1 MNDKA
6 EVEAYGTFVSNAD
19 GYIYYPSI
27 LKELLSHLSGPEVK
41 DFALYL
47 NKLWQNFAIRSDFGN
62 FFLEYFIDNRPKSDE
77 EVFKDIKK
85 IVFSMLIRILK
96 LPQLQGELLGKFQV
110 LSDNFDS
117 HYESM
122 DPDAMRVYLDQ
133 VDYYGARNIF
143 LISYVLKFG
152 DSRQIHEDIELSIM
166 DGFDIFSDDQNYLIE
181 CLESSLEESGL
192 SFFTSYVS
200 HSVLA
205 PENEDTAQSSNSR
218 AIRSVDIQKY
228 QYIIA
233 PRLLGMGLDAQQ
245 KSSEWEKH
253 QHEGEIFPL
262 AHANSDYRD
271 TFRAV
276 FFMGGAAAEAQ
287 AIDLDTSASPYNK
300 SAAEKILQRWGIAH
314 ARLYVG
320 ITVALTKTRG
330 NIAEIDEAEL
340 FKIAGL
346 SNDISNGNLK
356 KSEARQEIKEVLDD
370 LKSLCVYLVSSDE
383 KYSTG
388 RFPIY
393 IVEPLIV
400 YEKSS
405 NTPISI
411 RARVAPGLWARDVF
425 EFDKS
430 PILPFSAKILDIPSR
445 RNPLAATFSLWLS
458 LNMYRF
464 AGKNRMSVGKVLK
477 AILPD
482 VKPHKSWNG
491 LDITWRMLHPIGAQQ
506 WETKNARMSIR
517 RQFTGMPKILS
528 IRGIKMELVDYRST
542 STWEEFMDTEVCIE
556 SLEPKILSKPKSA
569 KTDAETTAE
578 RMDKI
583 RSRMAE
589 LGITQSDLAKQLGV
603 TQPTVS
609 NWLKTGKIPKEA
621 KSKID
626 HILRGNP

>member
-1 MNDKA
+1 MNDKPEA
-6 EVEAYGTFVSNAD
+6 IAYGTFVSDAD
-19 GYIYYPSI
+19 GYIYYPSV
-27 LKELLSHLSGPEVK
+27 LRELLPHLGDSEIR

-47 NKLWQNFAIRSDFGN
+47 NKLWQGFAIRSDFGN
-62 FFLEYFIDNRPKSDE
+62 FFLEYFIDNRPKSDSK
-77 EVFKDIKK
+77 VFEDIKE
-85 IVFSMLIRILK
+85 IVSSMLDRILK
-96 LPQLQGELLGKFQV
+96 LPRLQGQLLEKFQV
-110 LSDNFDS
+110 LRDNFNAYYEDKDS
-117 HYESM
+117 DEM
-122 DPDAMRVYLDQ
+122 QTYLDQ

-143 LISYVLKFG
+143 LISYALKFG
-152 DSRQIHEDIELSIM
+152 DSRQIHENIELSIM
-166 DGFDIFSDDQNYLIE
+166 DGFDIFSDDQNYLSE
-181 CLESSLEESGL
+181 CLESSLEEGSLG
-192 SFFTSYVS
+192 FFTNYISGS
-200 HSVLA
+200 MLA
-205 PENEDTAQSSNSR
+205 PENEDTAQNNSGR
-218 AIRSVDIQKY
+218 VIRSVDIQKY
-228 QYIIA
+228 QHIIA
-233 PRLLGMGLDAQQ
+233 PRILGMGLDAQQ
-245 KSSEWEKH
+245 KSSEWEKY

-262 AHANSDYRD
+262 AHANSDHRD

-330 NIAEIDEAEL
+330 NIVEINETEL

-356 KSEARQEIKEVLDD
+356 KSDARLEIKDVLDD
-370 LKSLCVYLVSSDE
+370 LKSLCVYLVSNDD

-393 IVEPLIV
+393 IVEPLMV
-400 YEKSS
+400 YEKPS
-405 NTPISI
+405 NAPISI
-411 RARVAPGLWARDVF
+411 RARVAPGLWARDIF

-430 PILPFSAKILDIPSR
+430 PVLPFSAKILDIPSR

-464 AGKNRMSVGKVLK
+464 SGKNKMSVGRVLK

-491 LDITWRMLHPIGAQQ
+491 LDITWRMLHPVGAQQ

-517 RQFTGMPKILS
+517 RQFTGMPKIFLV
-528 IRGIKMELVDYRST
+528 RGIRMELIDYKST
-542 STWEEFMDTEVCIE
+542 STWEEFMDTEVRIE
-556 SLEPKILSKPKSA
+556 SLDSRAPRRPKALKKDL
-569 KTDAETTAE
+569 DAVSEK
-578 RMDKI
+578 MNKI
-583 RSRMAE
+583 RSRMAD
-589 LGITQSDLAKQLGV
+589 LGITQSEMAKQLGV

-609 NWLKTGKIPKEA
+609 NWLKTGKMPKEA
-621 KSKID
+621 ESKID
-626 HILRGNP
+626 HILGRDP

>member
-1 MNDKA
+1 MVDKPKPA
-6 EVEAYGTFVSNAD
+6 AYGIFVSNSD
-19 GYIYYPSI
+19 GYIYYPSVI
-27 LKELLSHLSGPEVK
+27 NFLLEHLSTPEIEE
-41 DFALYL
+41 FALYL
-47 NKLWQNFAIRSDFGN
+47 NKLWNDFARKSDFGR
-62 FFLEYFIDNRPKSDE
+62 FFLEYFIDSRPKSDE
-77 EVFKDIKK
+77 QVSDDIKNR
-85 IVFSMLIRILK
+85 VGLMLTRILK
-96 LPQLQGELLGKFQV
+96 LPQLKGEALEKFQT
-110 LSDNFDS
+110 LKNDFNAYCDNIDS
-117 HYESM
+117 SR
-122 DPDAMRVYLDQ
+122 AQAYLNQ

-143 LISYVLKFG
+143 LVSYVLKFRN
-152 DSRQIHEDIELSIM
+152 SRHAYRQVEESIM
-166 DGFDIFSDDQNYLIE
+166 EGFDIFSSDQNYLNE
-181 CLESSLEESGL
+181 CLESSLEESSL
-192 SFFTSYVS
+192 SFFTDYAAPYVQAS
-200 HSVLA
+200 EGKDNNQA
-205 PENEDTAQSSNSR
+205 NGNKP
-218 AIRSVDIQKY
+218 IPSVDIQKY
-228 QYIIA
+228 KHIIA

-346 SNDISNGNLK
+346 SSDISNGNLK

-393 IVEPLIV
+393 IVEPLVV

-464 AGKNRMSVGKVLK
+464 AGKNRMSVGKVLR

-506 WETKNARMSIR
+506 WETKNARISIR
-517 RQFTGMPKILS
+517 RQFTGMPKIFS
-528 IRGIKMELVDYRST
+528 IRGIKMELVDYKST

-556 SLEPKILSKPKSA
+556 SLGPKILSKPKSA
-569 KTDAETTAE
+569 KTDTETTAE

-621 KSKID
+621 KSKMD
-626 HILRGNP
+626 HILRENP